1 MVSSSSSSLSSKT
14 EELDLPLSAMG
25 FELDEISANKIT
37 GHLPVTL
44 KCCQPFKVLHGGV
57 SALIS
62 ESLSSMGAHI
72 ASGFRRVAGI
82 NLTINHVKS
91 AQIGDLVLAEAVPL
105 TIGKTVQVWEVKLW
119 KKVIV
124 SNTSSSS
131 SVSGKQNR
139 VLIASSRVTLLCN
152 LPVTES
158 LKDAAGV
165 NLKKYS
171 KL

>member
-1 MVSSSSSSLSSKT
+1 MGSSSSPLLLSKT
-14 EELDLPLSAMG
+14 EELDLPLSVMG
-25 FELDEISANKIT
+25 FEFDEISPNKIR

-72 ASGFRRVAGI
+72 ASGFKRVAGI
-82 NLTINHVKS
+82 NLSINHVKS
-91 AQIGDLVLAEAVPL
+91 AQLGDLVLAEAVPVSL
-105 TIGKTVQVWEVKLW
+105 GKTVQVWEVKLW
-119 KKVIV
+119 KKVT
-124 SNTSSSS
+124 SSSSSSS
-131 SVSGKQNR
+131 SVSEEKNG

-158 LKDAAGV
+158 LKDAAGI